1 MTGNTVCKTDKGVD
15 AFLTSITSYHSIYDV
30 EISELKTNQSLQH
43 KICCLCC
50 TYVCMDL
57 IEQLS
62 YEQRVIILTNGYI
75 RKHCNDISA
84 DLVKICLNFVGSAN
98 GFELNQLQSMKQQR
112 REMYEKYKNSL
123 KNLWD
128 TIKECCPLF
137 IFLFLLGLYF
147 GKDIAAIIIYSNG
160 DCNDV
165 INGKSKY
172 VSFDVNK
179 WLLVGSATHLSVFA
193 ALICFFLLSVD
204 SDDKGGII
212 MLIGCGGCLSIFL
225 IAWVVIGFLL
235 WTETMKNTGNVLEN
249 KCSNLILSWSIL
261 QTIETFVTMVI
272 IKMLKSVSR

>member
-75 RKHCNDISA
+75 RKHCNEISA
-84 DLVKICLNFVGSAN
+84 DLVKICQNFVGSAN
-98 GFELNQLQSMKQQR
+98 GFELNQLQSLKQQR
-112 REMYEKYKNSL
+112 REEMYEKYKNY
-123 KNLWD
+123 
-128 TIKECCPLF
+128 IKTF
-137 IFLFLLGLYF
+137 IFLCLLGLYF
-147 GKDIAAIIIYSNG
+147 GKDIAAIIMYSNG
-160 DCNDV
+160 DCNNS
-165 INGKSKY
+165 IYGESKY
-172 VSFDVNK
+172 VSFNVNT
-179 WLLVGSATHLSVFA
+179 WLLIGSVTHFSVFA
-193 ALICFFLLSVD
+193 ALICFFLLSGDSVD
-204 SDDKGGII
+204 EGLITMS
-212 MLIGCGGCLSIFL
+212 IGCGACLSTFL
-225 IAWVVIGFLL
+225 VAWTVIGFLL